1 MNPIHKTAGS
11 QATAS
16 LLSVMVVIIIDAACS
31 RPPYRY
37 SVHSAIPLRD
47 DGRQAG
53 VNALPGHG
61 RLTYSSS
68 CVNIANR
75 GGFPSSVSRL
85 TPASYS
91 SSLAS

>member
-37 SVHSAIPLRD
+37 SARSAIPPRD

-53 VNALPGHG
+53 VNVRNGY
-61 RLTYSSS
+61 RSLTYSSS
-68 CVNIANR
+68 CGNIANR
-75 GGFPSSVSRL
+75 GGFPSSVARL